1 MSDSDKSSKTE
12 EPTPKKLN
20 ESWEKGQFPKAP
32 EVPVAFVL
40 AAAFVVLVF
49 FAPDRAASIAK
60 LARNTFTH
68 LAEIDLTQTTAVF
81 WIRQFINMGFGFLF
95 PLMGTVLLAAILG
108 NGLQTGFRLSLKAL
122 EPKADRLNPVQGF
135 QKLFS
140 MKKMFQFLV
149 DLLKFTVVGAI
160 IYSIIKRII
169 KDPIFYDI
177 VAPDHVINFMYELFM
192 IMLVNLIV
200 AIGIIAAIHYMYQRK
215 STMDDLRMTKQEVK
229 DEMKNAEGDPHVKR
243 ARRELAMRL
252 SQKQMLQDVPLADV
266 VVTNPTHFAVALK
279 YERGVDKAPIVLAKG
294 EQRFARRIK
303 EIARLNDVPMVE
315 NKPVARMLFRFGK
328 VGETIPS
335 QLYQVIAEIL
345 SYVYRTHKYYF
356 YQLRQRRDKQTVK
369 A

>member
-1 MSDSDKSSKTE
+1 MSDEDKSSKTE
-12 EPTPKKLN
+12 EPTAKKLQQAH
-20 ESWEKGQFPKAP
+20 EQGQFAKAP
-32 EVPVAFVL
+32 ELPITFVL
-40 AAAFVVLVF
+40 VAAFVIFAF
-49 FAPDRAASIAK
+49 FGPDRAAAIAR
-60 LARNTFTH
+60 LARNIFSH
-68 LAEIDLTQTTAVF
+68 IADFEFTQTTTVY
-81 WIRQFINMGFGFLF
+81 WIRNFIQMGFAFLF
-95 PLMGTVLLAAILG
+95 PIMGATLLACIIG

-122 EPKADRLNPVQGF
+122 EPKVESLNPVSGF
-135 QKLFS
+135 KKLFS
-140 MKKMFQFLV
+140 ARKFFQFLV
-149 DLLKFTVVGAI
+149 DLLKFFVVGCI
-160 IYSIIKRII
+160 IYMIIKRVI

-177 VAPDHVINFMYELFM
+177 VAPDHIIDFMFESFM
-192 IMLVNLIV
+192 LMMINLIV
-200 AIGIIAAIHYMYQRK
+200 AIAVIATIHYLYQRK
-215 STMDDLRMTKQEVK
+215 TTTDDLKMTKQEVK

-279 YERGVDKAPIVLAKG
+279 YERGKDKAPMVLAKG

-303 EIARLNDVPMVE
+303 DIARQYEVPMVE

-345 SYVYRTHKYYF
+345 SHVYRTHKYYF
-356 YQLRQRRDKQTVK
+356 YQLRRRREQKQVK